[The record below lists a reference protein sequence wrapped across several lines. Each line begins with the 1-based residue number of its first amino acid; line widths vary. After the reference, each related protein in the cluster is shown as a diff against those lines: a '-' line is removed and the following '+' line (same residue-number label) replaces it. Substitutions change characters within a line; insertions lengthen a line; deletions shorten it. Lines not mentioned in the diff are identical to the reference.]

1 MATNKW
7 MSKLTSDFGAVADS
21 LPDPTDEVIPMPS
34 PSLNWAIGNGGLVR
48 GKALCFF
55 GGESG
60 GKSLLMQL
68 TLIQIQKQ
76 DPEAICV
83 LFDAEYA
90 FNKAWFRKL
99 GGDLS
104 RLYVRQTNDPVKI
117 FDYIS
122 GEMLEMIQD
131 GCPIHA
137 IAIDSVKSIK
147 YPKDMKK
154 VSTDQTMGGGGASYL
169 GSALKHVT
177 PVIREN
183 NITCILVQQVY
194 EEMDQYKK
202 MRNPYIVP
210 DGRALKHF
218 CDYMAQ
224 VDKLETKDGIVEN
237 GKNIHEGSAQI
248 GHKVR
253 VKFKKNRV
261 GAPYRTAQFTLN
273 YENGIVNTGDEI
285 FDLAKSLGVIY
296 HPVNPET
303 GKENVQMWA
312 FGNIKPVR
320 GEDNMRAVVV
330 ADLALQRQISEA
342 CNGASDSAA
351 KARNESMSVTDIA
364 LGDDVEVEL

>member
-1 MATNKW
+1 MSNAKKW
-7 MSKLTSDFGAVADS
+7 MTSLTSDFGAVAAAM
-21 LPDPTDEVIPMPS
+21 PEPTDSVIELAS
-34 PSLNWAIGNGGLVR
+34 PSLNWAIGNGGLVE
-48 GKALCFF
+48 GKALCYF
-55 GGESG
+55 GPESG

-68 TLIQIQKQ
+68 TLIEIQRKHP
-76 DPEAICV
+76 DGICV

-99 GGDLS
+99 GGDLD
-104 RLYVRQTNDPVKI
+104 RLYIRQTNDPLKI

-122 GEMLEMIQD
+122 GEMLEKIQE
-131 GCPIHA
+131 GCPIKA

-147 YPKDMKK
+147 YPKDIKK
-154 VSTDQTMGGGGASYL
+154 QSTDQTMGGGGASYL

-183 NITCILVQQVY
+183 NITCVLVQQVY

-202 MRNPYIVP
+202 MRNPWIVP

-224 VDKLETKDGIVEN
+224 VEKLETKDGVVET
-237 GKNIHEGSAQI
+237 GENIHGGAAQI

-261 GAPYRTAQFTLN
+261 AAPYRTAQFTLN
-273 YENGIVNTGDEI
+273 YEEGIVDTGNEV
-285 FDLAKSLGVIY
+285 FDLAKSLGVIF

-303 GKENVQMWA
+303 KKENVQMWQFA
-312 FGNIKPVR
+312 SYDPVR
-320 GEDNMRAVVV
+320 GEQNIRNAVLASKKMQEEIV
-330 ADLALQRQISEA
+330 AA
-342 CNGASDSAA
+342 CNSA
-351 KARNESMSVTDIA
+351 N
-364 LGDDVEVEL
+364 DDAVKVRRSE

>member
-1 MATNKW
+1 MSTNKW
-7 MSKLTSDFGAVADS
+7 MSKLTSDFGVVAES
-21 LPDPTDEVIPMPS
+21 LPDPTDCVIRMPS
-34 PSLNWAIGNGGLVR
+34 PSLNWAIGNGGLVV

-55 GGESG
+55 GPESG

-68 TLIQIQKQ
+68 TLIEIQKQ

-117 FDYIS
+117 FDYVS
-122 GEMLEMIQD
+122 GEMLELIQQ
-131 GCPIHA
+131 GCPIKA
-137 IAIDSVKSIK
+137 MAIDSVKSIK

-183 NITCILVQQVY
+183 NITCVLVQQVY

-202 MRNPYIVP
+202 MRNPFIVP

-224 VDKLETKDGIVEN
+224 VDKLETKDGIVEHGEN
-237 GKNIHEGSAQI
+237 LHGGNAQV

-261 GAPYRTAQFTLN
+261 AAPYRTAQFTLN
-273 YENGIVNTGDEI
+273 YEEGITDTGNEI
-285 FDLAKSLGVIY
+285 FDLAKSLGVVF
-296 HPVNPET
+296 HPINAET
-303 GKENVQMWA
+303 GKENVQMWQFA
-312 FGNIKPVR
+312 DLPAIR
-320 GEDNMRAVVV
+320 GEANMREAVLK
-330 ADLALQRQISEA
+330 DKALQERIIAA
-342 CNGASDSAA
+342 CNGASDEVV
-351 KARNESMSVTDIA
+351 KLRNEAMAMADINIDISD
-364 LGDDVEVEL
+364 L

>member
-1 MATNKW
+1 MAKNKW
-7 MSKLTSDFGAVADS
+7 MSKLVSDFGAVAS
-21 LPDPTDEVIPMPS
+21 ELPEPTQNVIRMPS
-34 PSLNWAIGNGGLVR
+34 PSLNWAIDNGGLVQ
-48 GKALCFF
+48 GKSLCFF
-55 GGESG
+55 GPESG

-68 TLIQIQKQ
+68 TMIEIQKQ
-76 DPEAICV
+76 DKDAICV

-99 GGDLS
+99 GGDLD
-104 RLYVRQTNDPVKI
+104 RLYVRQSNDPLKI

-122 GEMLEMIQD
+122 GEMLELIQE
-131 GCPIHA
+131 GCPIKC

-154 VSTDQTMGGGGASYL
+154 QSTDQTMGGGGASYL

-177 PVIREN
+177 PVIREH
-183 NITCILVQQVY
+183 NITCLLIQQVY

-224 VDKLETKDGIVEN
+224 VDKLETKDGIVEA
-237 GKNIHEGSAQI
+237 GKNIHDGNAQI

-273 YENGIVNTGDEI
+273 YGEGIVDKGAEI
-285 FDLAKSLGVIY
+285 FDLAKSLGIIY
-296 HPVNPET
+296 HPINPET
-303 GKENVQMWA
+303 GKANPQMWK
-312 FGNIKPVR
+312 FGNHDPIR
-320 GEDNMRAVVV
+320 GEENMKNFV
-330 ADLALQRQISEA
+330 ISNLPAQEELMLA
-342 CNGASDSAA
+342 CNNASQTAIDG
-351 KARNESMSVTDIA
+351 RNESMNDGVDIN
-364 LGDDVEVEL
+364 LDDLE